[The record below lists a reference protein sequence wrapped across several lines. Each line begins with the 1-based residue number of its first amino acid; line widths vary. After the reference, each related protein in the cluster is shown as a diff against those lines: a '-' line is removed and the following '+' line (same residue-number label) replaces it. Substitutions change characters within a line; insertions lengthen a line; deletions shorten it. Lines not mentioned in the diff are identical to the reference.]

1 VRIAV
6 ERVSSDA
13 PLKRKWKSLVR
24 FSRSATF
31 MRALAA
37 AGSAL
42 CAPGLLNLLPSVG
55 SAAMYKCVAQDGGI
69 AFTDRPCPAD
79 AKTQSAVP
87 AGPSSTGSP
96 RSPPGPPSPD
106 AVRAAKDRSARET
119 SALLC
124 GTKQFNAWIAS
135 QTRPLPDP
143 DVRRAKLLEITNQ
156 CRRTLQL
163 PDMADT
169 VPQTQTKPM
178 LAGPAGDA
186 AAGMLAEL
194 VRSGSIERLQRYL
207 SSPGV
212 DINDRPGVDKSLLDY
227 AAEQNATT
235 VTRYL
240 LEHGA
245 RVYARQTHT
254 GSANYGLTAL
264 HLAAM
269 ADAAEV
275 TDALLTHAA
284 IDAPHGADVDTL
296 GPLGATP
303 LILAASHGS
312 RRAAEV
318 LLNHGAKISVQTGH
332 RETAL
337 SEATAHGHSDIA
349 KLLLI
354 HVPVPDAASMNAV
367 AARGD
372 VDGLRLMLM
381 HDDLVHDV
389 AKATKD
395 RALRYVLIGGS
406 NLIEERTQMI
416 GLLLASG
423 ADINNRV
430 DNAPNTPVMMATTP
444 AMLQYLIAHG
454 ADASVIT
461 PYGTVPQAIACNRL
475 IAEPVG
481 MLKVLQARGLD
492 VASTVRMGMTPM
504 ECAVSLHREELKAY
518 LLAQGVP
525 DEVTPQSSPAV
536 ADAQWVKVWEG
547 DMALPVSGSGHVV
560 EEADVRTHS
569 HTGAIAHVWVR
580 TGISAQ
586 DIHFTAMDVD
596 TFDCEHATY
605 TIQNIHSTGPGP
617 TIPVKLPAELA
628 VYQFA
633 CN

>member
-1 VRIAV
+1 
-6 ERVSSDA
+6 
-13 PLKRKWKSLVR
+13 VR

-31 MRALAA
+31 TRALAA
-37 AGSAL
+37 VGSAL
-42 CAPGLLNLLPSVG
+42 YAWALPILLPSVG
-55 SAAMYKCVAQDGGI
+55 SAATYKCVAQDGGI
-69 AFTDRPCPAD
+69 TFTDRPCPAD
-79 AKTQSAVP
+79 AKTQSAVS
-87 AGPSSTGSP
+87 AGPSSTRPLG
-96 RSPPGPPSPD
+96 SPPGPPSPD
-106 AVRAAKDRSARET
+106 AAKDRSARET

-124 GTKQFNAWIAS
+124 GTRQFNAWIAS
-135 QTRPLPDP
+135 QSRPLPDP
-143 DVRRAKLLEITNQ
+143 DVRRAKLLEIANQ
-156 CRRTLQL
+156 CRRSLQL
-163 PDMADT
+163 PDIVDT
-169 VPQTQTKPM
+169 TPRTQTKPM
-178 LAGPAGDA
+178 LSGPAGDA
-186 AAGMLAEL
+186 AARTLAEL

-212 DINDRPGVDKSLLDY
+212 DINDRPGTDTSLLDY
-227 AAEQNATT
+227 AAEQNAAT
-235 VTRYL
+235 VTLYL

-275 TDALLTHAA
+275 TEALLTHAA
-284 IDAPHGADVDTL
+284 VDAPGGADVDTL
-296 GPLGATP
+296 GPLGVTA

-312 RRAAEV
+312 RRTAEV
-318 LLNHGAKISVQTGH
+318 LLNHGAKISVQTAH

-337 SEATAHGHSDIA
+337 SEATAHGHSDIVR
-349 KLLLI
+349 LMLI
-354 HVPVPDAASMNAV
+354 HVPVPDAASMNAA

-372 VDGLRLMLM
+372 VDALRLMLM
-381 HDDLVHDV
+381 HDDLMHDV

-395 RALRYVLIGGS
+395 RALRYVIVGGS
-406 NLIEERTQMI
+406 NLIEDRTQMI

-430 DNAPNTPVMMATTP
+430 DNAPNTPVMMTTTP
-444 AMLQYLIAHG
+444 TMLQYLIAHG
-454 ADASVIT
+454 ADATVVT
-461 PYGTVPQAIACNRL
+461 PYGTLPQAIACNRL
-475 IAEPVG
+475 IADPVG

-504 ECAVSLHREELKAY
+504 ECAISLHREELKAY

-536 ADAQWVKVWEG
+536 ADAQWVKLWEG
-547 DMALPVSGSGHVV
+547 DMALPVGGSAHVV

-580 TGISAQ
+580 TSMSTQ
-586 DIHFTAMDVD
+586 HIHFTAIDVD

-605 TIQNIHSTGPGP
+605 TIQNIHSAGPGS
-617 TIPVKLPAELA
+617 TISVKLAPELA
-628 VYQFA
+628 MYQFA

>member
-1 VRIAV
+1 M
-6 ERVSSDA
+6 
-13 PLKRKWKSLVR
+13 R

-31 MRALAA
+31 TRALSAMGSAICAA
-37 AGSAL
+37 A
-42 CAPGLLNLLPSVG
+42 LLTLLPSVV
-55 SAAMYKCVAQDGGI
+55 SAATYKCVAQDGGI
-69 AFTDRPCPAD
+69 TFTDRPCPGD
-79 AKTQSAVP
+79 AVTQSAVS
-87 AGPSSTGSP
+87 AGPSSAGP
-96 RSPPGPPSPD
+96 PGSPPGPPSSD
-106 AVRAAKDRSARET
+106 TVRAAKDLSARET
-119 SALLC
+119 NALQC

-135 QTRPLPDP
+135 QGHPLPDP
-143 DVRRAKLLEITNQ
+143 DVRRAKLLEIANQ
-156 CRRTLQL
+156 CRRALQL
-163 PDMADT
+163 PDMVDT
-169 VPQTQTKPM
+169 VPQTRAKPM

-186 AAGMLAEL
+186 AAGTLAEL
-194 VRSGSIERLQRYL
+194 VRGGSIERLQSYL

-227 AAEQNATT
+227 AAAQNSIAI
-235 VTRYL
+235 TRYL

-275 TDALLTHAA
+275 TETLLTHAA

-296 GPLGATP
+296 GPLGVTP

-312 RRAAEV
+312 RRTADV
-318 LLNHGAKISVQTGH
+318 LLDHGARISVQTGH

-337 SEATAHGHSDIA
+337 SEATAHGHADIV
-349 KLLLI
+349 KLLLT

-381 HDDLVHDV
+381 HDGLVHDV
-389 AKATKD
+389 ARATKD
-395 RALRYVLIGGS
+395 RALRYVLAGGS

-454 ADASVIT
+454 ADATVIT
-461 PYGTVPQAIACNRL
+461 LYGTLPQAIACNRL
-475 IAEPVG
+475 VADPVA
-481 MLKVLQARGLD
+481 MLKVLQARGIN

-504 ECAVSLHREELKAY
+504 ECAVSLRRPELKAY

-536 ADAQWVKVWEG
+536 ADAQWLKVWEG
-547 DMALPVSGSGHVV
+547 DMPLPLSGSAHVV

-569 HTGAIAHVWVR
+569 RTGAVAHVWVR
-580 TGISAQ
+580 TSMSAQ
-586 DIHFTAMDVD
+586 DIHFSAMEVD

-605 TIQNIHSTGPGP
+605 TIQVIRSAAPGP